1 MITGIAH
8 VNLLVPPGTLDQATA
23 FYGNTLGFHQV
34 PVPVLQK
41 ETLAWFDI
49 TPQGQQVHIAF
60 GENELRSSRHPCFK
74 VESPE
79 KLLALRKR
87 IWEHFERRDEG
98 APKEADQPGEEDS
111 GMCIHRFWRAP
122 GFEGGMQKNPW
133 EYWRMH

>member
-8 VNLLVPPGTLDQATA
+8 VNLLVPPGTLDQAAA
-23 FYGNTLGFHQV
+23 FYGDTLGFHQV

-41 ETLAWFDI
+41 DTLAWFDI

-60 GENELRSSRHPCFK
+60 GENETNSSRHPCFK
-74 VESPE
+74 VESAE

-98 APKEADQPGEEDS
+98 APREADKPGEESS
-111 GMCIHRFWRAP
+111 GMCNYRFLLFS
-122 GFEGGMQKNPW
+122 GFRRGSF
-133 EYWRMH
+133 